1 MSDPKWKAIK
11 ARWKDELDQDKE
23 TNAVDWKDFDTS
35 FFQIICIP
43 ILKREFSQQLLFVDV
58 NQEAISAFIFSLLLK
73 NINHLFKSFVIV
85 DNSSNIRTA
94 LKAMIKHFNLNW

>member
-58 NQEAISAFIFSLLLK
+58 NQEAISAFIYSFYFGK
-73 NINHLFKSFVIV
+73 YQSFVQIIQIICY
-85 DNSSNIRTA
+85 NR
-94 LKAMIKHFNLNW
+94 